1 VNNDRDNMTYQVPT
15 FRRREAYNFV
25 GKESDDNIYQELNQI
40 AEEIEKCRLRN
51 C

>member
-1 VNNDRDNMTYQVPT
+1 MDEKQIFKISSFGDKP
-15 FRRREAYNFV
+15 AYNFD
-25 GKESDDNIYQELNQI
+25 GADKSFEIYQELNEI

>member
-1 VNNDRDNMTYQVPT
+1 MPVKYSSFQIPSYARS
-15 FRRREAYNFV
+15 EAYNFDAD
-25 GKESDDNIYQELNQI
+25 KESFEIYQELNSI

>member
-1 VNNDRDNMTYQVPT
+1 MDNGQAAYNVPS
-15 FRRREAYNFV
+15 FARREAYDFDAATKDTFEV
-25 GKESDDNIYQELNQI
+25 YKELNEI